1 MSICYA
7 FISFRRTSRFVG
19 NWSAGL
25 VAGKR
30 SGPSTW
36 QFCTP
41 AQTWEGCRE
50 CRAELAIH
58 IQVFTLHDAYSR
70 SATAPSIPIP
80 MRYFFLISCRFVY
93 YTLLKLDVLQ
103 GEKFALDLDKCINL
117 GPSLLARPI
126 YYTRLSLFPSF
137 TSAAY
142 QLQIEFPDFKPTLQ
156 QLKMLNLLPTVN
168 VFKLL
173 LMSDKK
179 SSLLP
184 QSMCR
189 NPKINTDDTYLRIL
203 TAFEKLHTMEPA
215 YASLLYIVDV
225 QQCVGYGEE
234 AFTCKAC

>member
-1 MSICYA
+1 MLCIH
-7 FISFRRTSRFVG
+7 FISQDKPIRRQLER
-19 NWSAGL
+19 WA
-25 VAGKR
+25 
-30 SGPSTW
+30 
-36 QFCTP
+36 
-41 AQTWEGCRE
+41 CRRE
-50 CRAELAIH
+50 KKWAVNLAILH
-58 IQVFTLHDAYSR
+58 ACSNVGRVQGMQGRVGYSYSGVHPARCLLQVRHRTLNSHPHAILFPHFMQIRLLHASQAGRAAGREVCPRLGQVHQFGSGASCKTNLLYLFTS
-70 SATAPSIPIP
+70 
-80 MRYFFLISCRFVY
+80 
-93 YTLLKLDVLQ
+93 
-103 GEKFALDLDKCINL
+103 
-117 GPSLLARPI
+117 
-126 YYTRLSLFPSF
+126 LSLFY
-137 TSAAY
+137 SAAY